1 MSTDLKVYTEQ
12 TMVKLFDWPVIIT
25 TANIDK
31 LMEVCNS
38 WQKFIKIWW
47 QMVNVNQIAS
57 ADTKK
62 IWEVESYILQLPRD
76 IQMKI
81 RERDKQKFERVGRH
95 LESVQEIENYIR
107 ENNLI

>member
-1 MSTDLKVYTEQ
+1 MTTDLKVYTEQ
-12 TMVKLFDWPVIIT
+12 TMVKLFDWTVIIT
-25 TANIDK
+25 TAKIDD
-31 LMEVCNS
+31 LINACNS

-62 IWEVESYILQLPRD
+62 IWEVESYILQLPKD
-76 IQMKI
+76 VQKKI
-81 RERDKQKFERVGRH
+81 RERDEQKYSRVWRH